1 MNFKFEIIFLNH
13 LKTETSSKNNF
24 KNFKK
29 LFNNF
34 KNIGPGVMG
43 EYIDAVIGIME
54 ILVQHKEMLKDF
66 STPVRLI
73 KYVKKNI
80 LTFINFLF

>member
-1 MNFKFEIIFLNH
+1 
-13 LKTETSSKNNF
+13 
-24 KNFKK
+24 
-29 LFNNF
+29 
-34 KNIGPGVMG
+34 MG